1 MEKFIVKMNSQIRQN
16 KMDTVLKNKQPNLEL
31 FLDNIHDS
39 HNLSAIIR
47 SCDAVGIISLYYSN
61 PKNHNFKI
69 HKTITQGAHR
79 WVNNHKI
86 NNDEKIDFLK
96 QKQKEGF
103 QIIAMHLDNNSI
115 PYREIN
121 YTHPTIIIA
130 GNEKEGVT
138 DEILAIA
145 DKTTIIPMKGMVQ
158 SLNVSV
164 ATSLILYEAQKQLKD
179 AGRYTDAQL
188 SENEREEIKA
198 KWIYRD
204 TIARRSKGKIKMP
217 PAS

>member
-1 MEKFIVKMNSQIRQN
+1 MEKFTVNMNSEIRQN
-16 KMDTVLKNKQPNLEL
+16 RMDIVLENKQPNLEL
-31 FLDNIHDS
+31 FFDNIHDS

-47 SCDAVGIISLYYSN
+47 SCDAVGVMSLYYSN
-61 PKNHNFKI
+61 PNNNNFKL

-86 NNDEKIDFLK
+86 HNDEKIEFLK

-103 QIIAMHLDNNSI
+103 QIVATHVDKNCIS
-115 PYREIN
+115 YREID
-121 YTHPTIIIA
+121 YTLPTIIIA

-138 DEILAIA
+138 DEVLAIA
-145 DKTTIIPMKGMVQ
+145 DKTIFIPMKGMVQ

-164 ATSLILYEAQKQLKD
+164 AASLILYEAQEQLEEVGK
-179 AGRYTDAQL
+179 YNHPQL
-188 SENEREEIKA
+188 AEEERKEIKE

-204 TIARRSKGKIKMP
+204 TIARKSKGKIKMP
-217 PAS
+217 PE